1 MESCQA
7 HYGPDA
13 EEADDTNYDAGR
25 GPADSIK
32 KLSLITTTLGEQDEV
47 CEGTDEDEDA
57 VESKGHQEQVEI
69 SVVALTHTVTNPGAV
84 VVKPLDTVVADGAV
98 GGPRG
103 AKYLA
108 GEAVL
113 QFH

>member
-1 MESCQA
+1 MA
-7 HYGPDA
+7 
-13 EEADDTNYDAGR
+13 
-25 GPADSIK
+25 
-32 KLSLITTTLGEQDEV
+32 
-47 CEGTDEDEDA
+47 
-57 VESKGHQEQVEI
+57 
-69 SVVALTHTVTNPGAV
+69 ALTHTVTNPGAV